1 MFRVGRYISGKIRP
15 VIVKL
20 HSAWHRRLLIRGSFK
35 LKSYN
40 EHVFVAPDEALEV
53 RRKHQLNRMK
63 SHAERDGKNVVVND
77 GVLYVGSVCVFTVRD
92 GLVRHQD
99 LHQDG

>member
-1 MFRVGRYISGKIRP
+1 
-15 VIVKL
+15 
-20 HSAWHRRLLIRGSFK
+20 
-35 LKSYN
+35 
-40 EHVFVAPDEALEV
+40 
-53 RRKHQLNRMK
+53 MK

-77 GVLYVGSVCVFTVRD
+77 GVLYVDSVCVFTVRD